1 MNRAHDW
8 LAQAERDLAAAEGS
22 KKDGSYEWACFQAQQ
37 AAEKAAKGL
46 LQKYG
51 VVRTGHSIVKIL
63 ERVNEFL
70 EISNKLTEAG
80 QRLERYYTLPRYPNG
95 FAEGAPFEH
104 FNEAM
109 AEEALDD
116 AKAVIEFARENVS

>member
-1 MNRAHDW
+1 MNRAVDW
-8 LAQAERDLAAAEGS
+8 LAQAEHDLAAAEGS

-70 EISNKLTEAG
+70 KTPRELTDAG

-116 AKAVIEFARENVS
+116 AQTIVEFARENLP